1 LSLIVVRSGVL
12 DRSLGARLELARR
25 EAKLTHRALAKR
37 AGVSPG
43 TISGLENGQHDAT
56 TEKIA
61 RIAAALDIQ
70 PCWLAYGDRDKA
82 PDWLTGESDL
92 TKQEFDSQID

>member
-1 LSLIVVRSGVL
+1 MVRSDVR

-25 EAKLTHRALAKR
+25 EAKLTHRALAQR

-61 RIAAALDIQ
+61 RLAAALGVQ

-82 PDWLTGESDL
+82 PDWLTGNAVSLKHESD
-92 TKQEFDSQID
+92 S

>member
-1 LSLIVVRSGVL
+1 VL

-61 RIAAALDIQ
+61 RLAAALGVQ

-82 PDWLTGESDL
+82 PDWLTGNSIY
-92 TKQEFDSQID
+92 TKPDSDSQNDR